1 MRPRCRAYD
10 PLEWGA
16 DAIYDIVDG
25 QLEFRSYYK
34 MAAPQLEEENCVAHN
49 GSIVPVPGRD
59 IFVQAW
65 YQGGISMIDFTDSAK
80 PVEIAYFDRGP
91 IDAEDLILGGFWS
104 TYFYDGRIYGTE
116 IARGLDVLALVPS
129 EKISGSEIAAAHLA
143 ELGGVFNPQQ
153 QFRASWP
160 PEPAV
165 AQSYLEQLGRDGAL
179 TEVFAMEID
188 AALDRSAA
196 RLKTG
201 ARDKDLAA
209 ELESLAASLAQEGVS
224 DAIARNRR
232 AALAETLG
240 GIAVRLR

>member
-1 MRPRCRAYD
+1 
-10 PLEWGA
+10 
-16 DAIYDIVDG
+16 
-25 QLEFRSYYK
+25 
-34 MAAPQLEEENCVAHN
+34 
-49 GSIVPVPGRD
+49 
-59 IFVQAW
+59 
-65 YQGGISMIDFTDSAK
+65 MIDFTDSAK

-129 EKISGSEIAAAHLA
+129 DKISGNEIAAAHLA
-143 ELGGVFNPQQ
+143 ELGVVFNPQQ

-165 AQSYLEQLGRDGAL
+165 AQSYLERLGRDGAL
-179 TEVFAMEID
+179 NEVFAMEID

-209 ELESLAASLAQEGVS
+209 ELESLAASLVQEGVS